1 MVHAP
6 KVVDDV
12 PAAFVTLLEEQ
23 RPRSVALSGG
33 STAHNCYEA
42 CAVAQADWSDTTF
55 WFGDERWVS
64 VDDPDSNEGMARR
77 VWLDRV
83 PVGGIVSMVNAG
95 SDPESAAASYGARL
109 QAAGGID
116 VVHLGLGPDGHTA
129 SLFPG
134 SPSTAETARWVI
146 ATGDEAHPHPRL
158 TLTFVALA
166 AARQIVVTA
175 VGAEKRQAVAGVL
188 AGNPDLPAGR
198 LVVDPLLAAKTV
210 WLLDADAARS

>member
-1 MVHAP
+1 MMHNS

-23 RPRSVALSGG
+23 RPRSIALSGG
-33 STAHNCYEA
+33 STAQHSYEA
-42 CAVAQADWSDTTF
+42 CAVAGTDWSDTTF

-95 SDPESAAASYGARL
+95 SDPGSAAASYDARL
-109 QAAGGID
+109 RAEGGID
-116 VVHLGLGPDGHTA
+116 LVHLGLGPDGHTA

-134 SPSTAETARWVI
+134 SPSIAETDRWVI
-146 ATGDEAHPHPRL
+146 ATGDDAHPHLRL
-158 TLTFVALA
+158 TVTFAALA
-166 AARQIVVTA
+166 AARQIVVTV
-175 VGAEKRQAVAGVL
+175 VGGEKRGALAGAW
-188 AGNPDLPAGR
+188 AGNPDLPASR
-198 LVVDPLLAAKTV
+198 LVTDPGLEAKTV
-210 WLLDADAARS
+210 WLLDAGADH